1 VIPERLDMPSHSR
14 APIEVDRAPVLL
26 EPSVV
31 DGRLGRFDTAGGSVW
46 LPIDSPDDVIVR
58 DIRAGLL
65 FEGPVIRALLP
76 FIRPGTA
83 VLDIGAHFGQTAIA
97 FSDAVGSDGRVH
109 ASEVDDQLAGICERN
124 VRSRPCGNVIVHRAA
139 AWDAG
144 GSGGFPAPDFHRL
157 GSHASSPVAS
167 DGRDG
172 ARVRTVVVDEI
183 DLQRPLSA
191 IKVGARRTGLHALT
205 GARTTIARYGP
216 AVIFKFEQQLQA
228 EFGTSFQDWVDF
240 VASIDYRFDSIV
252 CDVNYLALPRTTAT
266 HRSEPCHFA

>member
-1 VIPERLDMPSHSR
+1 MSSH
-14 APIEVDRAPVLL
+14 PLEVDRAPVLL

-46 LPIDSPDDVIVR
+46 LPIDSDDVIVR

-83 VLDIGAHFGQTAIA
+83 VVDIGSNVGQTAIA
-97 FSDAVGSDGRVH
+97 FSDAVESDGRVH
-109 ASEVDDQLAGICERN
+109 AIEADDALAEICERN
-124 VRSRPCGNVIVHRAA
+124 VRLRPCNNIIVHRAA

-144 GSGGFPAPDFHRL
+144 GSGGFPAPDFHRF
-157 GSHASSPVAS
+157 GSDASSPAS
-167 DGRDG
+167 SGGRDG
-172 ARVRTVVVDEI
+172 ARVSTVVVDEI

-191 IKVGARRTGLHALT
+191 IKVGALRTGLRALI
-205 GARTTIARYGP
+205 GARTTIARYWP
-216 AVIFKFEQQLQA
+216 AVIFKFEQQLQP
-228 EFGTSFQDWVDF
+228 EFATSFQDWVDF

-266 HRSEPCHFA
+266 HRSEPCRFA